1 MRKPRVSIRR
11 LRSQTSLSITMS
23 IYASD
28 SPKPWSSSRIDHP
41 LRSMENTLGSLDGQF
56 GMFND
61 QLAELS
67 DLGHIM
73 PDHGREI
80 GELQYKLQLHA
91 HKKEAEI
98 MAAKE
103 IIQDDLKTRIGECL
117 RDHIRDSIK
126 TEVATQV
133 KQEVDTQIRYHIPIS
148 LTRQAVDANKGI
160 ADMRIALANS
170 EARAKNASIHMTD
183 QDEPLAP
190 VSKADGTRSE
200 LFPADLRTLLSY
212 DFELVK
218 MLVRDYELPEDTT
231 SETNLMDQ
239 FMKNIG

>member
-1 MRKPRVSIRR
+1 M
-11 LRSQTSLSITMS
+11 
-23 IYASD
+23 D
-28 SPKPWSSSRIDHP
+28 S
-41 LRSMENTLGSLDGQF
+41 DGQF

-73 PDHGREI
+73 VSRYSRSGVARMNGAHGEPDHGREI

-190 VSKADGTRSE
+190 VLKADGTRSE